1 MHRMQGKAALKY
13 MLLKYMLPAR
23 DRLINSAGCLV
34 AKWVLHNCDDG
45 LVIKRKGGA
54 EQIIKIFSEPAYRNL
69 IKPAIHKATEVIK
82 VGDVVTDNGYH
93 GEVVVTCIDYD
104 TFRGY
109 YLADGIVVSGLRL
122 EDFKKIVAHIDLKI
136 EKEGD

>member
-1 MHRMQGKAALKY
+1 MHRMQGKAALKN

-45 LVIKRKGGA
+45 LVIKRKGGS
-54 EQIIKIFSEPAYRNL
+54 EQIIKIFSEPAYRNV
-69 IKPAIHKATEVIK
+69 IKPAIYKATEVIK

-104 TFRGY
+104 TFKAFY
-109 YLADGIVVSGLRL
+109 KADGVTVSGLRL
-122 EDFKKIVAHIDLKI
+122 EDFKKIVAHVDLKI
-136 EKEGD
+136 GKGQ

>member
-1 MHRMQGKAALKY
+1 MHKMQGKAALKN

-45 LVIKRKGGA
+45 LVIKRKGGS
-54 EQIIKIFSEPAYRNL
+54 EQIIKIFSEPAYRNV
-69 IKPAIHKATEVIK
+69 IKPAIYKATEVIK

-104 TFRGY
+104 TFKAFY
-109 YLADGIVVSGLRL
+109 KADGVTVSGLKL
-122 EDFKKIVAHIDLKI
+122 EDFKKIVAHVDLKI
-136 EKEGD
+136 GKGQ

>member
-1 MHRMQGKAALKY
+1 MHRMHKKAALKNI
-13 MLLKYMLPAR
+13 LLKRMILSK
-23 DRLINSAGCLV
+23 DWLINSAGCLA
-34 AKWVLHNCDDG
+34 AKWVLHNCEDG

-54 EQIIKIFSEPAYRNL
+54 EQIIKVFSEPAYRNL
-69 IKPAIHKATEVIK
+69 IKPAIYKATEVIK

-93 GEVVVTCIDYD
+93 RKVVVTCIDYD

-136 EKEGD
+136 GDRR

>member
-1 MHRMQGKAALKY
+1 MHRMQGKAALKN

-34 AKWVLHNCDDG
+34 AGWVLHNCGDG
-45 LVIKRKGGA
+45 LVIKRKNGA
-54 EQIIKIFSEPAYRNL
+54 KQVIKIFSEPAYRNL

-104 TFRGY
+104 TFKGFY
-109 YLADGIVVSGLRL
+109 KADGVTVSGLKL

-136 EKEGD
+136 GDSR

>member
-1 MHRMQGKAALKY
+1 MHRMQGKAALKN

-34 AKWVLHNCDDG
+34 ARWVLHNCDDG

-54 EQIIKIFSEPAYRNL
+54 EQIIKIFSEPAYRNV

-93 GEVVVTCIDYD
+93 GEVVVTCINYD
-104 TFRGY
+104 TFRGFY
-109 YLADGIVVSGLRL
+109 KADGVTVSGLRL

-136 EKEGD
+136 GDRR

>member
-1 MHRMQGKAALKY
+1 MHKMQGKAALKN

-34 AKWVLHNCDDG
+34 ARWVLHNCDDG

-69 IKPAIHKATEVIK
+69 IKPVIHKATEVIK

-93 GEVVVTCIDYD
+93 GKVVVTCIDYD

-109 YLADGIVVSGLRL
+109 YMADGIVVSGLKL
-122 EDFKKIVAHIDLKI
+122 KDFKKIVAHIDLKI
-136 EKEGD
+136 GERK

>member
-1 MHRMQGKAALKY
+1 MHKMQGKAALKN

-34 AKWVLHNCDDG
+34 ARWVLHNCDDG

-69 IKPAIHKATEVIK
+69 IKPVIHKATEVIK

-104 TFRGY
+104 TFKGFY
-109 YLADGIVVSGLRL
+109 KADGITVSGLRL

-136 EKEGD
+136 GDSR

>member
-1 MHRMQGKAALKY
+1 MHRMQGKAALKN

-34 AKWVLHNCDDG
+34 ARWVLHNCDDG

-54 EQIIKIFSEPAYRNL
+54 KQIIKIFSEPAYRNV

-82 VGDVVTDNGYH
+82 VGDVVTDNGCH
-93 GEVVVTCIDYD
+93 GEVVVTRIYCGL
-104 TFRGY
+104 FQGY
-109 YLADGIVVSGLRL
+109 YKEDGVTVSALRL
-122 EDFKKIVAHIDLKI
+122 EDFKKIVAHVDLKI
-136 EKEGD
+136 GER

>member
-1 MHRMQGKAALKY
+1 MHRMQGKAALKNI
-13 MLLKYMLPAR
+13 LLKYMLPAR

-34 AKWVLHNCDDG
+34 ARWVLHNCDDG

-54 EQIIKIFSEPAYRNL
+54 EQIIKIFSEPAYRNV

-93 GEVVVTCIDYD
+93 GEVVVTCINYD
-104 TFRGY
+104 TFRGFY
-109 YLADGIVVSGLRL
+109 KADGVTVSGLRL

-136 EKEGD
+136 GDRR